1 MLPTIEEQSAP
12 RLTGALTG
20 ILAVACGL
28 AVANLYYAQPLISVI
43 AVAIGLRPRLAGQLL
58 HVTVDTIW

>member
-1 MLPTIEEQSAP
+1 MRECTQVKSVDLTMLPTIEEPSAP
-12 RLTGALTG
+12 RLTPALTG

-43 AVAIGLRPRLAGQLL
+43 AEAP
-58 HVTVDTIW
+58 